1 MASIAEAERA
11 QKRMRKQYGRLEG
24 VRGVGL
30 TWDENGDAHIR
41 VNVDSNFREKICGLI
56 PSDFD
61 GVAVELR
68 SVRDLK
74 TFTSE

>member
-1 MASIAEAERA
+1 M
-11 QKRMRKQYGRLEG
+11 
-24 VRGVGL
+24 RGVGL

-74 TFTSE
+74 TFTKRVTHRPKTVSGSLNILA